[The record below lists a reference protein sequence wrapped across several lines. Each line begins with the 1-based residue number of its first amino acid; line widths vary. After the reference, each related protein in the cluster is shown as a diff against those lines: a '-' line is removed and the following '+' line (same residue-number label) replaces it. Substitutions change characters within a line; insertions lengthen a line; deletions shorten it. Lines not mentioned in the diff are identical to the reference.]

1 MCAFYLICLSLV
13 MLLFWWCYTV
23 DVDYG
28 PFPDNKS
35 MNECRNHT
43 EDHND
48 EYLQDLVHK
57 LTTNA
62 KHLKIAHL
70 NVRGLRKKVDELRIL
85 LKLCR
90 FDVFGVTETHLNSE
104 IIDGEIDIEDYNLI
118 RRDRPGRQ
126 LRRGLCDILSHVAE
140 SNPPTWL
147 GRWTSGRDMYV
158 SKGWLK
164 RHPGRNYI
172 PATKPKQWILHS
184 VSKINGEY
192 PDKILRYSTPWRF

>member
-1 MCAFYLICLSLV
+1 
-13 MLLFWWCYTV
+13 
-23 DVDYG
+23 
-28 PFPDNKS
+28 

-62 KHLKIAHL
+62 KHLKIADL

-90 FDVFGVTETHLNSE
+90 FDVFGVTETLLNSE

-126 LRRGLCDILSHVAE
+126 LRRGLCDILSQVAE
-140 SNPPTWL
+140 SNPPT
-147 GRWTSGRDMYV
+147 
-158 SKGWLK
+158 
-164 RHPGRNYI
+164 
-172 PATKPKQWILHS
+172 
-184 VSKINGEY
+184 
-192 PDKILRYSTPWRF
+192 

>member
-1 MCAFYLICLSLV
+1 
-13 MLLFWWCYTV
+13 
-23 DVDYG
+23 
-28 PFPDNKS
+28 

-70 NVRGLRKKVDELRIL
+70 KVRGLRKKVDELRIL

-90 FDVFGVTETHLNSE
+90 FDVFGVTETLLNSE

-118 RRDRPGRQ
+118 QRDRPGRQ
-126 LRRGLCDILSHVAE
+126 LRRGLCDILSQVAE
-140 SNPPTWL
+140 SNPPT
-147 GRWTSGRDMYV
+147 
-158 SKGWLK
+158 
-164 RHPGRNYI
+164 
-172 PATKPKQWILHS
+172 
-184 VSKINGEY
+184 
-192 PDKILRYSTPWRF
+192 